1 MKPLTFAVLRL
12 LADGEFHSGED
23 LAHKLDISRATI
35 WNALKEMDEAGLAL
49 YKIRGRGYRLAEPL
63 QWLDRKKITSALG
76 AQANRFNLELID
88 CADST
93 NTLLMQKAALGA
105 VPGSVIAAEL
115 QTHGRGRRGRSW
127 HSNLGGA
134 LTFSLLWR
142 FNQGVGALSGLSLA
156 VGVALLRALDS
167 LGVDGMA
174 LKWPNDVLHHDCKL
188 AGILIEVQGDVLGPS
203 LAVIGIGINLKLSEQ
218 VKKLIGQP
226 ATDLY
231 SITGILPERNLVLG
245 CMLRHLA
252 QVLDTFAVRGFGG
265 LRAEWVAHH
274 VYHNKSVR
282 IMLPDHAAEEGMV
295 TGVDNEGAL
304 LLKTR
309 GGERCYSTGEISLR
323 LRQTE

>member
-63 QWLDRKKITSALG
+63 QWLDITKIASALG
-76 AQANRFNLELID
+76 TQANRFNLELID
-88 CADST
+88 YADST

-115 QTHGRGRRGRSW
+115 QTHGRGRRGRNW
-127 HSNLGGA
+127 HSSLGGA

-142 FNQGVGALSGLSLA
+142 FNQGVGSLSGLSLA

-231 SITGILPERNLVLG
+231 SITGKLPERNLVLG

-265 LRAEWVAHH
+265 LRAEWVEHH
-274 VYHNKSVR
+274 VYHNKNVR
-282 IMLPDHAAEEGMV
+282 IMLPDNAAEEGMV

-309 GGERCYSTGEISLR
+309 SGERRYSTGEISLR
-323 LRQTE
+323 EGRSL

>member
-35 WNALKEMDEAGLAL
+35 WNALKEMDEAGLTL
-49 YKIRGRGYRLAEPL
+49 YKIRGRGYRLAESL
-63 QWLDRKKITSALG
+63 QWLDKTKITSALG
-76 AQANRFNLELID
+76 AQANMFNLELID
-88 CADST
+88 CVDST

-142 FNQGVGALSGLSLA
+142 FNQGVDALSGLSLA

-167 LGVDGMA
+167 LGVDGTA
-174 LKWPNDVLHHDCKL
+174 LKWPNDVIHNDCKL

-203 LAVIGIGINLKLSEQ
+203 LAVIGIGINLKISEQ
-218 VKKLIGQP
+218 VKKLIGHP

-231 SITGILPERNLVLG
+231 SIAGKLPERNLILG

-274 VYHNKSVR
+274 VYHNKNVR
-282 IMLPDHAAEEGMV
+282 IMLPDNAADEGMV

-304 LLKTR
+304 LLKTH
-309 GGERCYSTGEISLR
+309 GGERRYSTGEISLR
-323 LRQTE
+323 EGRSL

>member
-1 MKPLTFAVLRL
+1 MKTLTFAVLRL

-23 LAHKLDISRATI
+23 LAHQLNISRASI
-35 WNALKEMDEAGLAL
+35 CNALKAADESGLTL

-63 QWLDRKKITSALG
+63 EWLDRTKIASALG

-93 NTLLMQKAALGA
+93 NSLLMQKAAQGA
-105 VPGSVIAAEL
+105 AHGSVMVAEL

-142 FNQGVGALSGLSLA
+142 FNQGVGFLSGLSLV
-156 VGVALLRALDS
+156 VGVALLRALKS

-174 LKWPNDVLHHDCKL
+174 LKWPNDVLHHNCKL

-203 LAVIGIGINLKLSEQ
+203 FAVIGIGINLKLSEQ
-218 VKKLIGQP
+218 SRELIGRP

-231 SITGILPERNLVLG
+231 SITGILPERNLALG
-245 CMLRHLA
+245 CMLGHMA
-252 QVLDTFAVRGFGG
+252 QVLDIFAARGFGG
-265 LRAEWVAHH
+265 LRAEWVEHH
-274 VYHNKSVR
+274 VYHNKNVR
-282 IMLPDHAAEEGMV
+282 IMLPDNAAEEGMV
-295 TGVDNEGAL
+295 TGVDDGGAL

-309 GGERCYSTGEISLR
+309 GGERRYSTGEISLR
-323 LRQTE
+323 AERPL

>member
-1 MKPLTFAVLRL
+1 MKPLTFAVLRI

-23 LAHKLDISRATI
+23 LAHKLNVSRATI
-35 WNALKEMDEAGLAL
+35 WNALKGADEAGLTL

-63 QWLDRKKITSALG
+63 EWLDRTKIATALG
-76 AQANRFNLELID
+76 AQADRFNLELID

-93 NTLLMQKAALGA
+93 NSLLMQQAAQGA
-105 VPGSVIAAEL
+105 AHGSVMAAEL

-142 FNQGVGALSGLSLA
+142 FNQGVGFLSGLSLV
-156 VGVALLRALDS
+156 VGVALLRALNS

-174 LKWPNDVLHHDCKL
+174 LKWPNDVLHHNCKL

-203 LAVIGIGINLKLSEQ
+203 SAVIGIGLNLKLSEQ
-218 VKKLIGQP
+218 TRNLIGQP

-231 SITGILPERNLVLG
+231 SITGIMPERNLALG
-245 CMLRHLA
+245 CTLGHMA
-252 QVLDTFAVRGFGG
+252 QVLDIFAARGFGG
-265 LRAEWVAHH
+265 LRAEWVEHH
-274 VYHNKSVR
+274 VYHNKNVR
-282 IMLPDHAAEEGMV
+282 IMLPDNAAEEGMV
-295 TGVDNEGAL
+295 TGVDDGGAL

-309 GGERCYSTGEISLR
+309 GGERRYSTGCSGG
-323 LRQTE
+323 QV

>member
-1 MKPLTFAVLRL
+1 MKTLTFAVLRL

-23 LAHKLDISRATI
+23 LAHQLNISRASI
-35 WNALKEMDEAGLAL
+35 CNALKAADESGLTL

-63 QWLDRKKITSALG
+63 EWLDRTKIASALG

-93 NTLLMQKAALGA
+93 NSLLMQKAAQGA
-105 VPGSVIAAEL
+105 AHGSVMVAEL

-142 FNQGVGALSGLSLA
+142 FNQGVGFISGLSLA
-156 VGVALLRALDS
+156 VGVALLRALKS

-174 LKWPNDVLHHDCKL
+174 LKWPNDVLHHNCKL

-203 LAVIGIGINLKLSEQ
+203 FAVIGIGINLKLSEQ
-218 VKKLIGQP
+218 SRELIGRP

-231 SITGILPERNLVLG
+231 SITGILPERNLALG
-245 CMLRHLA
+245 CMLGHMA
-252 QVLDTFAVRGFGG
+252 QVLDIFAARGFGG
-265 LRAEWVAHH
+265 LRAEWVEHH
-274 VYHNKSVR
+274 VYHNKNVR
-282 IMLPDHAAEEGMV
+282 IMLPDNAAEEGMV
-295 TGVDNEGAL
+295 TGVDDGGAL

-309 GGERCYSTGEISLR
+309 GGERRYSTGEISLR
-323 LRQTE
+323 AERPL

>member
-12 LADGEFHSGED
+12 LADGEFHSGEI
-23 LAHKLDISRATI
+23 LAHKLNISRATI
-35 WNALKEMDEAGLAL
+35 WNALKEVDEAGLAL
-49 YKIRGRGYRLAEPL
+49 YKIRGRGYRLAEPM
-63 QWLDRKKITSALG
+63 QWLDRTKIASALG

-93 NTLLMQKAALGA
+93 NTLLMQKAAIGA
-105 VPGSVIAAEL
+105 VHGSVIAAEL

-142 FNQGVGALSGLSLA
+142 FNQGVGFLSGLSLA
-156 VGVALLRALDS
+156 VGVALLRALKS

-174 LKWPNDVLHHDCKL
+174 LKWPNDVLHHNCKL

-203 LAVIGIGINLKLSEQ
+203 FAVIGIGINLKLSEQ
-218 VKKLIGQP
+218 AKNLIGQP

-231 SITGILPERNLVLG
+231 SITGILPDRNLALG
-245 CMLRHLA
+245 CMLGHMA
-252 QVLDTFAVRGFGG
+252 QVLDTFAVRGFSG
-265 LRAEWVAHH
+265 LRAEWVEHH
-274 VYHNKSVR
+274 VYHNKNVR
-282 IMLPDHAAEEGMV
+282 IMLPENAADEGMV

-309 GGERCYSTGEISLR
+309 GGERRYSTGEISLR
-323 LRQTE
+323 AERSP

>member
-35 WNALKEMDEAGLAL
+35 WNALKEADGAGLAL

-63 QWLDRKKITSALG
+63 QWLDRTKIIAVLG
-76 AQANRFNLELID
+76 AQANRFNIELMD

-105 VPGSVIAAEL
+105 VHGSVLAAEL

-127 HSNLGGA
+127 HANLGGA

-142 FNQGVGALSGLSLA
+142 FNHGVGFLSGLSLA
-156 VGVALLRALDS
+156 VGVALLRALKS
-167 LGVDGMA
+167 LGVNGTA
-174 LKWPNDVLHHDCKL
+174 LKWPNDILHHYRKL

-203 LAVIGIGINLKLSEQ
+203 FAVIGIGINLKLSEQ
-218 VKKLIGQP
+218 IRNLIGQP

-231 SITGILPERNLVLG
+231 SITGILPERNQALG
-245 CMLRHLA
+245 CMLAHLA
-252 QVLDTFAVRGFGG
+252 QVLDIFAERGFGG
-265 LRAEWVAHH
+265 LRTEWVKHH
-274 VYHNKSVR
+274 IYHNKKVR
-282 IMLPDHAAEEGMV
+282 ITLPDHATEEGTV
-295 TGVDNEGAL
+295 TGVDDAGAL

-309 GGERCYSTGEISLR
+309 GGGHRYSAGEISLR
-323 LRQTE
+323 SGQTE